1 MHTMKSET
9 KHTIECLILGSLFPI
24 SMVVVLILNRIFA

>member
-1 MHTMKSET
+1 MKNET

-24 SMVVVLILNRIFA
+24 AMVTVLILERIFA